1 MTVSPA
7 APQPRV
13 RRRFIV
19 ALLVV
24 LLVLA
29 HAIWD
34 YVETRRLKTRVDAI
48 VATGGPISFAIF
60 KRPALTVEAADA
72 DRYYRAA
79 AILAGDFRL
88 SDSTQETYRVGVAMR
103 DGQWTP
109 EMIDLIRARVNDYKD
124 ALGYIDRA
132 APLAFKGFLP
142 GWTFNYLW
150 GGIANLQ
157 RLCDLRAVE
166 RAFAGDGDAA
176 FASLYSDVR
185 LARANSRPPPLQ
197 GLLVVLQRATPSA
210 AARVRLAQALSE
222 IDDDNALEHEL
233 IRSRAAYV
241 EEALGGLRGSR
252 TAFDSALVRAAA
264 VFQRPWYTHRTVR
277 GLDRF
282 QALIDASRTPP
293 SERRNA
299 MMAVGV
305 WPQGDGTQAEGSRS
319 MLEAWLKN
327 RTGQIERIHCAR
339 RLVAGEV
346 VDCRF

>member
-7 APQPRV
+7 APQRRV
-13 RRRFIV
+13 RGRFIV

-60 KRPALTVEAADA
+60 KRTALSVDAAAA

-79 AILAGDFRL
+79 AALAGNLRVSAQESYRL
-88 SDSTQETYRVGVAMR
+88 GVAMS
-103 DGQWTP
+103 DGKWTP
-109 EMIDLIRARVNDYKD
+109 DVIDPIRARVSDYSD
-124 ALGYIDRA
+124 ALSYVDRA
-132 APLAFKGFLP
+132 APLAFDGFLP

-150 GGIANLQ
+150 SGITALQ
-157 RLCDLRAVE
+157 RLCEMRAVE

-176 FASLYSDVR
+176 FASLYSGVR
-185 LARANSRPPPLQ
+185 LARANSWPPPLQ
-197 GLLVVLQRATPSA
+197 GLPAIMQRVTPSA
-210 AARVRLAQALSE
+210 AARERLVQALSE
-222 IDDDNALEHEL
+222 IDADNALEREL

-241 EEALGGLRGSR
+241 EEALGVLRGSGP
-252 TAFDSALVRAAA
+252 AFDSAVVRGAAA
-264 VFQRPWYTHRTVR
+264 FLRPWYTHRTIR

-282 QALIDASRTPP
+282 QALIDASKTPA
-293 SERRNA
+293 SDRWNA

-305 WPQGDGTQAEGSRS
+305 WPHVSGSMAEGNRAI
-319 MLEAWLKN
+319 LEAWLKP
-327 RTGQIERIHCAR
+327 RMRQIERIHCAR